1 MYCIVN
7 CSQRVRLVTSYK
19 TKGLTMLFKN
29 ESNGLAAE
37 VKKEFRVVKTL
48 INKNWFDITDFNVV
62 QHEVHYYTN
71 WNCCFSVDHT
81 FKNEEEAIKSARNY
95 CRLIDEIIPAE

>member
-1 MYCIVN
+1 
-7 CSQRVRLVTSYK
+7 
-19 TKGLTMLFKN
+19 MLFKN

-37 VKKEFRVVKTL
+37 VKNEFRVVKTL

-71 WNCCFSVDHT
+71 WNCCFAVDHT
-81 FKNEEEAIKSARNY
+81 FKNEEEAIKAARKY
-95 CRLIDEIIPAE
+95 CSLIDEIIPAE